1 MIEKQHALHACI
13 KSVKFGGIF
22 IMKARV
28 PQSRG
33 PQNLQQIAK
42 QAQKLQENMDAL
54 SKELDEKEYTATSGG
69 DAVKAT
75 VLGKMEIKS
84 IEIKPEVVDPDDI
97 EMLSDLVMG
106 AVNEALRAAAD
117 DKSQQM
123 EALSGGLNV
132 PGLF

>member
-1 MIEKQHALHACI
+1 
-13 KSVKFGGIF
+13 
-22 IMKARV
+22 MKARV
-28 PQSRG
+28 PQGKG

-42 QAQKLQENMDAL
+42 QAQKLQEQMDAL
-54 SKELDEKEYTATSGG
+54 SQELEAKEYTATSGG

-75 VLGKMEIKS
+75 VLGNMEVQS

-97 EMLSDLVMG
+97 DMLSDLVIG

-117 DKSQQM
+117 DKSQRM
-123 EALSGGLNV
+123 EELSGGLSV

>member
-1 MIEKQHALHACI
+1 MHFMHVSRVSNSEGYI
-13 KSVKFGGIF
+13 

>member
-1 MIEKQHALHACI
+1 
-13 KSVKFGGIF
+13 
-22 IMKARV
+22 
-28 PQSRG
+28 
-33 PQNLQQIAK
+33 
-42 QAQKLQENMDAL
+42 MDAL